1 MTNTGHA
8 AAAVRCL
15 MLSALVLTGCASSGS
30 DASRTTTAPTIPA
43 PPPTLAEYTIQAG
56 DTLTIQFYYH
66 PDHNIPEVLVRNDGM
81 ILLPL
86 VGEMTAAGRTP
97 SELSAQL
104 AKKYSSNLRDP
115 QVSVS
120 IKSVYQNLVW
130 VGGEVNKPGFIQY
143 RPGLT
148 AVQALLDAGG
158 PKDTAATEECLLLQK
173 VGQQEY
179 RSAKIDL
186 AKVLNE
192 GDTKSDPVL
201 SPKDVL
207 FVPKTGI
214 AKANVWVDQHIIRL
228 IPIRFGYGF

>member
-1 MTNTGHA
+1 MTNRAYA
-8 AAAVRCL
+8 AGVGFVL
-15 MLSALVLTGCASSGS
+15 FSALVLTGCASSTS
-30 DASRTTTAPTIPA
+30 NASSTTTSTIPA

-56 DTLTIQFYYH
+56 DTLAIQFYYH
-66 PDHNIPEVLVRNDGM
+66 PDHNIAEVLVRNDGM
-81 ILLPL
+81 ILLPIA
-86 VGEMTAAGRTP
+86 GEVKAAGTTP

-115 QVSVS
+115 LVSVS

-214 AKANVWVDQHIIRL
+214 AKANVWVDQHIIKL